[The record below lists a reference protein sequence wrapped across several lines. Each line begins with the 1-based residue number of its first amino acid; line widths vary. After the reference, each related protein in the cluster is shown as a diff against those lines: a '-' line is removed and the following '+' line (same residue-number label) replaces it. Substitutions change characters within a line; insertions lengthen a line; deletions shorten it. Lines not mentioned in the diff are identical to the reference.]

1 MTNLTRTQYLMGNP
15 YAAAIKHGGLWRS
28 VDRAGVLWPPAI
40 IKSLG
45 RCSCSCSSG
54 IRPGPLPPMQKA
66 FNSVASRFIRI
77 REFHG
82 KLSSLFKRCCC
93 FPVNYC
99 CADAAVASTLVC
111 FVSSCAGVASGFVFV
126 VVQI

>member
-1 MTNLTRTQYLMGNP
+1 MGNP

-66 FNSVASRFIRI
+66 FNSVAS
-77 REFHG
+77 H
-82 KLSSLFKRCCC
+82 
-93 FPVNYC
+93 
-99 CADAAVASTLVC
+99 AAVASTLVC